1 MLKLIMKTDIIA
13 DGASVEMF
21 STNCGYA
28 VRYGLQV
35 DSNLTICEAKAQYDN
50 CIGHALGCSGLLD
63 DDYGFGVD
71 DDEEE
76 VAE

>member
-1 MLKLIMKTDIIA
+1 MMLRLIMKTDIV
-13 DGASVEMF
+13 DTASVEMF

-50 CIGHALGCSGLLD
+50 CIGHALGCSELLD
-63 DDYGFGVD
+63 
-71 DDEEE
+71 ENE
-76 VAE
+76 VAS